1 VIRTGP
7 GKNPADG
14 EPCARALQSLS
25 HPPCA
30 PYYIR
35 ESPMKQ
41 RSLFYTPG
49 GVNVR
54 ASAPSLQASTMR
66 STAVIAEG
74 DTVILT
80 EHDSNDRK
88 IRA

>member
-1 VIRTGP
+1 
-7 GKNPADG
+7 
-14 EPCARALQSLS
+14 
-25 HPPCA
+25 
-30 PYYIR
+30 
-35 ESPMKQ
+35 MKQ